1 MNEQEMELW
10 AHLQEVANEKHD
22 GHLTVLKFTTNWR
35 VGFFTPAER
44 DQIDEMAA
52 GSSFAE
58 AARNALSK
66 SGCSA

>member
-10 AHLQEVANEKHD
+10 KQLQEVANKKYD
-22 GHLTVLKFTTNWR
+22 GHLTILKFTTNWR
-35 VGFFTPAER
+35 IGFFTPAER
-44 DQIDEMAA
+44 EQIDEMAE

-66 SGCSA
+66 SS

>member
-10 AHLQEVANEKHD
+10 KQLQEVANKEYD
-22 GHLTVLKFTTNWR
+22 GHLTILKFTTNWR
-35 VGFFTPAER
+35 IGFVTPAER
-44 DQIDEMAA
+44 EQIDQMAV

-66 SGCSA
+66 SS